1 MPELVYIVVHIVLI
15 VYSGSI
21 LLLVYCRAMRANM
34 VEVKTAET
42 HNWLQRQLYV
52 RKGQAICSDIN
63 NEIKDLAANKYH
75 GGDMFQ

>member
-1 MPELVYIVVHIVLI
+1 
-15 VYSGSI
+15 
-21 LLLVYCRAMRANM
+21 MRANM

-52 RKGQAICSDIN
+52 RKGQAIVSGIN

-75 GGDMFQ
+75 GCDMFQ